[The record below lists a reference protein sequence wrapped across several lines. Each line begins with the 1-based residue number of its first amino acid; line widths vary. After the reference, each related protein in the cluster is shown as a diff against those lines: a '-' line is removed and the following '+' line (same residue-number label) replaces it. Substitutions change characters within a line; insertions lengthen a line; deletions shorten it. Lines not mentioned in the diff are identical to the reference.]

1 MRFTEPF
8 VIERNVDWVEVADSP
23 QPTVDG
29 SILWQSQEI
38 AFWEMRRQR
47 FESNTN
53 SVEVHF
59 HTDVSYTQ
67 EGWRLEWGEYEQKS

>member
-8 VIERNVDWVEVADSP
+8 VIERNVDWVEVADK
-23 QPTVDG
+23 DG
-29 SILWQSQEI
+29 SILWHSKMI
-38 AFWEMRRQR
+38 DFWEMRRQR
-47 FESNTN
+47 FESKTN

-67 EGWRLEWGEYEQKS
+67 DGWRLEWGEYEQKS

>member
-1 MRFTEPF
+1 MRFASDF
-8 VIERNVDWVEVADSP
+8 DIERTIDWVKV
-23 QPTVDG
+23 TNKDG
-29 SILWQSQEI
+29 TDLWLSNSNSN
-38 AFWEMRRQR
+38 WETRHQR
-47 FESNTN
+47 FESNAN